1 QSFDPELTVM
11 EPAIATSTGGAP
23 IYRGVHCIDLADN
36 DTLEHAATLLWDV
49 TRVDPFAPDNCPH
62 VSAEMRAVADAAF
75 HAAPIDRTIAVL
87 ALAASADPRAFTRA
101 ADGRAMVGGRI
112 LR

>member
-1 QSFDPELTVM
+1 
-11 EPAIATSTGGAP
+11 
-23 IYRGVHCIDLADN
+23 
-36 DTLEHAATLLWDV
+36 
-49 TRVDPFAPDNCPH
+49 
-62 VSAEMRAVADAAF
+62 MRAVAEAAR

-112 LR
+112 LRLVVATMLNARHRRNRCICRSPGPGRRTTSMPPI